1 MVKSDT
7 PLWRHGPKDKPVLCN
22 ACGSRYRH
30 AGHLENYTPSHFRPE
45 YLHNLQNLKNPSSCC
60 IATSVGKY
68 SSLWGF
74 KIPSRKRSKRK
85 SPMQRFQEDL
95 LNLYISEN
103 PKPEESSQE
112 GVLIEQNMNNYIPSN
127 EIGLGVIRLKPNDTS
142 K

>member
-1 MVKSDT
+1 
-7 PLWRHGPKDKPVLCN
+7 
-22 ACGSRYRH
+22 
-30 AGHLENYTPSHFRPE
+30 
-45 YLHNLQNLKNPSSCC
+45 
-60 IATSVGKY
+60 
-68 SSLWGF
+68 
-74 KIPSRKRSKRK
+74 
-85 SPMQRFQEDL
+85 MQRFQEDL